1 MSQQKGLKYDSSDS
15 LKCLQK
21 QLQREKEPDYFHAR
35 AVSKGIIAYDQLK
48 NELEYAPSATP
59 NGISMCYAVENIL
72 YWSERAHAT
81 AASIFPRREV
91 STRCTHG
98 RYRMMI

>member
-15 LKCLQK
+15 LRCVQK

-59 NGISMCYAVENIL
+59 NGISMYCAVEYIINFR
-72 YWSERAHAT
+72 EKVRAT
-81 AASIFPRREV
+81 ATFIFLP
-91 STRCTHG
+91 HG
-98 RYRMMI
+98 TFYTVHKP

>member
-15 LKCLQK
+15 LRCLQK

-59 NGISMCYAVENIL
+59 NGISMYCAVEYIIN
-72 YWSERAHAT
+72 RAT
-81 AASIFPRREV
+81 ATFIFLP
-91 STRCTHG
+91 HG
-98 RYRMMI
+98 TFYRVHKP

>member
-1 MSQQKGLKYDSSDS
+1 MSQQKGFKYGNYDSIRCVQNTFS
-15 LKCLQK
+15 
-21 QLQREKEPDYFHAR
+21 QRRIR
-35 AVSKGIIAYDQLK
+35 AVSKGVITYDQLK
-48 NELEYAPSATP
+48 NDLEYASSATP

-72 YWSERAHAT
+72 YSSERVHAT